1 MIQPKINFPL
11 WPAPRGFLFSP
22 TVQRESGPAT
32 MPNTPTPPPDRNK
45 PHTPAPSPTT
55 VLELR
60 VQNHPGAMARITA
73 LFADGGFNLEAIL
86 CVPLPGGIE
95 SRMLLLVSDAHR
107 LGHVEG
113 ELARLPDILA
123 LRRRADLGPE
133 YFEWMAEM
141 GAGAQGHHR

>member
-1 MIQPKINFPL
+1 
-11 WPAPRGFLFSP
+11 
-22 TVQRESGPAT
+22 
-32 MPNTPTPPPDRNK
+32 MPNPPTPPSTRKTPTPNV
-45 PHTPAPSPTT
+45 

-107 LGHVEG
+107 LGRVEE

-123 LRRRADLGPE
+123 LRRRADLGHE

-141 GAGAQGHHR
+141 GAGAHGHHR

>member
-1 MIQPKINFPL
+1 
-11 WPAPRGFLFSP
+11 
-22 TVQRESGPAT
+22 
-32 MPNTPTPPPDRNK
+32 MPHPPTPSTNRKPP
-45 PHTPAPSPTT
+45 TPTT

-107 LGHVEG
+107 LGHVEE

-141 GAGAQGHHR
+141 GAGAHGHHR

>member
-1 MIQPKINFPL
+1 MTNP
-11 WPAPRGFLFSP
+11 
-22 TVQRESGPAT
+22 
-32 MPNTPTPPPDRNK
+32 PTPQPDRK
-45 PHTPAPSPTT
+45 PLSPTT

-107 LGHVEG
+107 LGRVEE

-123 LRRRADLGPE
+123 MRRRADLGHE

-141 GAGAQGHHR
+141 GAGANRG

>member
-1 MIQPKINFPL
+1 
-11 WPAPRGFLFSP
+11 
-22 TVQRESGPAT
+22 
-32 MPNTPTPPPDRNK
+32 MPNKPTPPPDRK
-45 PHTPAPSPTT
+45 TPSPTT

-107 LGHVEG
+107 LGHVEE

-123 LRRRADLGPE
+123 LRRRVDLGPE

-141 GAGAQGHHR
+141 GSGAHGHHR

>member
-1 MIQPKINFPL
+1 MITP
-11 WPAPRGFLFSP
+11 
-22 TVQRESGPAT
+22 
-32 MPNTPTPPPDRNK
+32 PTPPTDRQ
-45 PHTPAPSPTT
+45 PATPIV

-95 SRMLLLVSDAHR
+95 SRMLLLMNDADR
-107 LGHVEG
+107 LVHVER
-113 ELARLPDILA
+113 ELARLPDVLA
-123 LRRRADLGPE
+123 VRRRADLGPE

-141 GAGAQGHHR
+141 GAGAHGHQR